1 MNYIKLHYE
10 LMHQKGYTLTE
21 KIVWAY
27 IQGFPKCFAS
37 DKNITKA
44 LGITC
49 GTVRQTLHK
58 IRLKSGIKGRNWPK
72 SATIP
77 CYQAVT
83 ACYHTVTPMLPHGN
97 TQEAKT
103 PMKTGVLLDNYK
115 ISILDTKSK
124 PEISPLKGSIPDEPF
139 NLATYKWENGT
150 KHTPAELEEAKRMVA
165 LARAECAAI
174 VA

>member
-1 MNYIKLHYE
+1 MNYIKLHYD
-10 LMHQKGYTLTE
+10 LMHQNGYTLTE

-37 DKNITKA
+37 DKTIAEA

-58 IRLKSGIKGRNWPK
+58 IRIKSGIKGREWPK

-83 ACYHTVTPMLPHGN
+83 DCYHTVTPMLPHGN
-97 TQEAKT
+97 TKEAET
-103 PMKTGVLLDNYK
+103 PMKNEPLLDSYK
-115 ISILDTKSK
+115 IDRLDIKSK
-124 PEISPLKGSIPDEPF
+124 PEISPLKGSIPEKPF
-139 NLATYKWENGT
+139 NLADFKWENGT
-150 KHTPAELEEAKRMVA
+150 KHSPEEIENAKKVIA
-165 LARAECAAI
+165 LARAEYAAKQ
-174 VA
+174 A